1 MKTKIIALAVLL
13 GVSTTQV
20 PLAQATELIG
30 HVQGLNRHSV
40 VAEVPGV
47 VEMNNLE
54 VGDAVN
60 QQQILAQ
67 TTQLSI
73 KAGQTL
79 IQEGDKAET
88 LFVKSIL

>member
-1 MKTKIIALAVLL
+1 MKTKIIALAALL

-47 VEMNNLE
+47 VARCDHREAKPINTRSRN
-54 VGDAVN
+54 A
-60 QQQILAQ
+60 
-67 TTQLSI
+67 
-73 KAGQTL
+73 
-79 IQEGDKAET
+79 
-88 LFVKSIL
+88 